1 MGPRPSAKHGHPRS
15 AGGAGGEDTG
25 GRERGRLRLM
35 VKELADDPIMV
46 KSVFRSHRMLALL
59 QILVTV
65 DGDAITPSKV
75 GVAAGG

>member
-1 MGPRPSAKHGHPRS
+1 
-15 AGGAGGEDTG
+15 
-25 GRERGRLRLM
+25 M

-75 GVAAGG
+75 GVEAGG